1 MERRTLRRPRGTEG
15 FPTTV
20 YVHRETAART
30 LAAREDAYM
39 VVHATP
45 PHEAEDG
52 ASVAIY
58 RLVEVKTLRVT
69 RRLE

>member
-20 YVHRETAART
+20 YVHRETEPARV
-30 LAAREDAYM
+30 LAAREVM

-52 ASVAIY
+52 AAVAIY